1 MMEAPEVRLYV
12 YENHNPPSVKSVA
25 MAPER
30 YIIEKRE
37 LESFSA
43 MYTGMVSIAMTK
55 MRPTTLMA
63 MTTVSAESMSI
74 SV

>member
-1 MMEAPEVRLYV
+1 
-12 YENHNPPSVKSVA
+12 

-30 YIIEKRE
+30 NIIENRE

-43 MYTGMVSIAMTK
+43 IYTGMVSIAMTR
-55 MRPTTLMA
+55 MSPTTLMA
-63 MTTVSAESMSI
+63 MTTVSAESISI